1 METNYSRC
9 VCLVTKLN
17 VYRSVDMNKPRISL
31 NKLGEYLTATPSRRK
46 RIIEDQQ
53 DPKPF
58 ITKRYGAAREQI
70 VDFLASNMADDSIIL
85 QAAKNL
91 KIPSGGT
98 DFVEQDRA
106 ASSEAIHS
114 FLEASEKLNLD
125 GLVVEPVSPSES
137 STMDVAGVTISM
149 RPDAILKD
157 KVTGEVKGCVK
168 LHFPKTTP
176 LDAQGGEYVATAL
189 RVHLGN
195 NSTAVDPNKCL
206 VVDVPTKQ
214 VYSAP
219 KAFKRKMNDIAA
231 ACEEIDVRWKK
242 T

>member
-1 METNYSRC
+1 M
-9 VCLVTKLN
+9 K
-17 VYRSVDMNKPRISL
+17 KPRISV

-58 ITKRYGAAREQI
+58 ITKRYGDARQEI
-70 VDFLASNMADDSIIL
+70 VGFLSSDMNDDSKIL
-85 QAAKNL
+85 QAAENL
-91 KIPSGGT
+91 KIHSGGT
-98 DFVEQDRA
+98 DFCEQDRT

-114 FLEASEKLNLD
+114 FLEASENLD
-125 GLVVEPVSPSES
+125 LEGLVVVPVSASES

-149 RPDAILKD
+149 RPDVILKD
-157 KVTGEVKGCVK
+157 KETGQVKGCVK

-176 LDAQGGEYVATAL
+176 LDIQGGEYVATAL

-195 NSTAVDPNKCL
+195 SNVAVDPKKCY

-214 VYSAP
+214 VYCAP
-219 KAFKRKMNDIAA
+219 KAFKRKMNDISA

-242 T
+242 I

>member
-1 METNYSRC
+1 M
-9 VCLVTKLN
+9 K
-17 VYRSVDMNKPRISL
+17 KPRISI

-46 RIIEDQQ
+46 RIVEDQQ

-58 ITKRYGAAREQI
+58 ITTRYSDAREQI
-70 VDFLASNMADDSIIL
+70 VGYLVSDMTDDSTIL
-85 QAAKNL
+85 NAAESL
-91 KIPSGGT
+91 KVHSGGT
-98 DFVEQDRA
+98 DFCEQDRC

-114 FLEASEKLNLD
+114 FLEASENLDID
-125 GLVVEPVSPSES
+125 GLVAAPVLSNES

-157 KVTGEVKGCVK
+157 KETGEVKGCVK
-168 LHFPKTTP
+168 LHFAKTTP
-176 LDAQGGEYVATAL
+176 LNAQAGEYVATAL

-195 NSTAVDPNKCL
+195 SHATVDPHKCF
-206 VVDVPTKQ
+206 VVDVPTKKI
-214 VYSAP
+214 YNAP
-219 KAFKRKMNDIAA
+219 KAFKRKMNDISA

>member
-1 METNYSRC
+1 M
-9 VCLVTKLN
+9 K
-17 VYRSVDMNKPRISL
+17 KPRISI

-46 RIIEDQQ
+46 RIVEDQQ

-58 ITKRYGAAREQI
+58 ITKRYGDAREQI
-70 VDFLASNMADDSIIL
+70 VGYLASDMTDDSTIL
-85 QAAKNL
+85 QAAENL
-91 KIPSGGT
+91 KVHSGGT
-98 DFVEQDRA
+98 DFCEQDRC

-114 FLEASEKLNLD
+114 FLEASENLDLD
-125 GLVVEPVSPSES
+125 GLVAVPVSSNES

-157 KVTGEVKGCVK
+157 KETGEVKGCVK

-176 LDAQGGEYVATAL
+176 LNEQGGEYVATAL

-195 NSTAVDPNKCL
+195 SHAAVDPNKCF

-219 KAFKRKMNDIAA
+219 KAFKRKMNDISA